1 MDGEKGVEN
10 KCSSKDA
17 GKQAELAFKLYDKDK
32 VSQAFETFML

>member
-1 MDGEKGVEN
+1 MEGEKGVEN

-32 VSQAFETFML
+32 VMTIFHFN